1 MNRSLEKKIVEVL
14 VENRMKDQSKLFGRN
29 KYLNSVIFDGS
40 ENNIGKILKVKIETS
55 NQNNLFGKI
64 EKNKDM
70 RAA

>member
-1 MNRSLEKKIVEVL
+1 MNRSFEKKIVEVL
-14 VENRMKDQSKLFGRN
+14 VENKLKDQSKLFGRS
-29 KYLNSVIFDGS
+29 KYFNSVIFDG
-40 ENNIGKILKVKIETS
+40 NIDNIGKILKVKIDTS